1 MTSPGCFG
9 RVLLIASF
17 ALAAGASAQE
27 REGQADT
34 SDFARP
40 GFYVG
45 VSGTYAFPDG
55 WNSDLN
61 NDLNEEASELA
72 NQRATDELAVIDP
85 SAVII
90 PLDVRVDGADLED
103 GLWGINGVIGYR
115 YAEMVA
121 FEVEG
126 EWLIDSNKST
136 LDIDESTGIES
147 TGSHKA
153 KVEDIWT
160 LTTNVKVYPFTGRL
174 QPFAVVGLGLHHS
187 KLDIDV
193 VTSELETTDD
203 PPAKTP
209 PHPITDLP
217 ADFRIKSSDTKLDGA
232 VRLGGGIDIY
242 ATPNIVAAFSVTY
255 VAPFAEV
262 GSMTTDYV
270 AIGWRILYRF

>member
-9 RVLLIASF
+9 NVLLIASF

-27 REGQADT
+27 KEGQADA

-45 VSGTYAFPDG
+45 VGGTYVFPNG

-61 NDLNEEASELA
+61 DDLNEQATELA
-72 NQRATDELAVIDP
+72 NQRATDELALIAPGD
-85 SAVII
+85 II

-103 GLWGINGVIGYR
+103 GLLGINGVIGYR
-115 YAEMVA
+115 YADLVA

-126 EWLIDSNKST
+126 EWLIDSSKSN
-136 LDIDESTGIES
+136 LDIDGS
-147 TGSHKA
+147 TGSHTA

-174 QPFAVVGLGLHHS
+174 QPFAVIGLGLQHS

-193 VTSELETTDD
+193 VTSDLTTTED
-203 PPAKTP
+203 PPPTNPPTP
-209 PHPITDLP
+209 PVHTVS
-217 ADFRIKSSDTKLDGA
+217 ADFRIKSSDTKLDGV

-242 ATPNIVAAFSVTY
+242 ATPNIVAAFSATY

-270 AIGWRILYRF
+270 AVGWRILYRF